1 MLVVLIFV
9 IAYLL
14 GAIPFGVIFAK
25 MKGVNLLES
34 GSRNSGATNAYRT
47 AGLVVGLS
55 TVVFDIL
62 KGLVAVWIAGL
73 VLEPMWQVYVAGVFA
88 ILGHTK
94 SVFMRFK
101 GGKAIATSFGV
112 FLYINPIPILLTVIF
127 WIGTMIFTRIVSLSS
142 IVAAIVF
149 PIISL
154 FFWKDWLVF
163 LLTVAVSVYAIY
175 RHKDNIV
182 RLIQGK
188 ESKIIGAKRNLK

>member
-34 GSRNSGATNAYRT
+34 GSRNSGATNAFRT
-47 AGLVVGLS
+47 AGLTVGLA
-55 TVVFDIL
+55 TALFDIL
-62 KGLVAVWIAGL
+62 KGFVAVWIATK
-73 VLEPMWQVYVAGVFA
+73 LELPMWQVCVAGLIA
-88 ILGHTK
+88 IFGHTK
-94 SVFMRFK
+94 SIFVRFK

-112 FLYINPIPILLTVIF
+112 FLLLNPIPILLTVLF
-127 WIGTMIFTRIVSLSS
+127 WVGTMIFTRIVSLSS

-154 FFWKDWLVF
+154 FFWEHWLIYV
-163 LLTVAVSVYAIY
+163 LTIAVAVYAIY

-188 ESKIIGAKRNLK
+188 ESKIVGAKRNLK